1 MLLRSRI
8 PRSMSLLVLR
18 PLLLSLESP
27 IASSSDPAHLHG
39 LSDLVLE
46 LVLIL
51 VVLVDRFL
59 HLAPCADNVLLL
71 VVVIVHLIVN
81 FFSVVVEGII
91 HILLFDIIVIL
102 VDALQSKINNYLH
115 SDYYGSHPWWPVWI
129 VYSA

>member
-18 PLLLSLESP
+18 SLLLSLESP

-51 VVLVDRFL
+51 VVLVDGFL
-59 HLAPCADNVLLL
+59 HLAPCADNILFL
-71 VVVIVHLIVN
+71 VVIVHLIVN

-91 HILLFDIIVIL
+91 HILLFDLIVIL

-115 SDYYGSHPWWPVWI
+115 SDYYGSHP
-129 VYSA
+129 

>member
-18 PLLLSLESP
+18 SLLLSLESP

-59 HLAPCADNVLLL
+59 HLAPCADNVFLL
-71 VVVIVHLIVN
+71 VVIVHLIVN

-91 HILLFDIIVIL
+91 HILLFDLIVIL

-115 SDYYGSHPWWPVWI
+115 SDYYGSHPWWPVCWS